1 MPVFQYEA
9 MDASGK
15 EVRAEINATSQEEAI
30 SRIRGQGQF
39 PTHIRLKGRTAR
51 AAGPS
56 KKGKTFAI
64 GRVSTKQL
72 TQFTRQMSTL
82 QDAGLPILR
91 SLRILEGQT
100 KPGVLKNALQDI
112 IEDVEAGS
120 TLSEAM
126 EKHPKA
132 FDRLYVHTV
141 RAGEAGGVLDQIL
154 RKLADFMEKAVALK
168 RRIVGA
174 MIYPVMVIGIAVV
187 ILMAIMKWIVPKFI
201 EIFAKFK
208 IPQLPLPTRILVGVS
223 HFVGGYSYVDAAGV
237 SHYTWGYWYVLLLVP
252 VLLWAI
258 LRMTKAS
265 RKGQYMLDWV
275 KMKIPIVGSIV
286 NRTAIARF
294 ARTLGTLISSGVPIL
309 EALNITRETV
319 GNAVVSQALGQVHDS
334 IREGESI
341 AGPLRQSGVV
351 DPIVVNMVDV
361 GEETGE
367 LDKMLLKVADTC
379 DGEVDHLVG
388 TLMSAMEPLLV
399 VFLGATI
406 GSIVIALFLPLVEL
420 IKQVG
425 QG

>member
-1 MPVFQYEA
+1 MPLFEYEA
-9 MDASGK
+9 VDAQGRD
-15 EVRAEINATSQEEAI
+15 VTAEIEATSQKDAADKV
-30 SRIRGQGQF
+30 RAMGLFARDVRQRARRG
-39 PTHIRLKGRTAR
+39 R
-51 AAGPS
+51 AAAAEP
-56 KKGKTFAI
+56 KKRVHTFAL
-64 GRVSTKQL
+64 GRINAKQL

-100 KPGVLKNALQDI
+100 KPGILKNALMDI

-154 RKLADFMEKAVALK
+154 RKLAEFMEKAQALR

-174 MIYPVMVIGIAVV
+174 MVYPTMVIGVAVLIV
-187 ILMAIMKWIVPKFI
+187 ALIMVFIVPRFEDI
-201 EIFAKFK
+201 FLRFEIKGG
-208 IPQLPLPTRILVGVS
+208 LPAPTRLLINTS
-223 HFVGGYSYVDAAGV
+223 HAVYK
-237 SHYTWGYWYVLLLVP
+237 YWYLIPLIPIGLY
-252 VLLWAI
+252 AAMRTI
-258 LRMTKAS
+258 KAS
-265 RKGQYMLDWV
+265 PTGRYAIDWV

-286 NRTAIARF
+286 NRQAIARF
-294 ARTLGTLISSGVPIL
+294 ARTLGTLIAAGVPIL

-319 GNAVVSQALGQVHDS
+319 GNEVVSRALLQVHDS

-367 LDKMLLKVADTC
+367 LDKMLLKVADTY
-379 DGEVDHLVG
+379 DEEVDHLVG
-388 TLMSAMEPLLV
+388 SLVNAMEPV
-399 VFLGATI
+399 MIIFLGGTI
-406 GSIVIALFLPLVEL
+406 GFIVVSLFLPLVTL
-420 IKQVG
+420 IQSMGSRK
-425 QG
+425 

>member
-9 MDASGK
+9 MDASGR
-15 EVRAEINATSQEEAI
+15 EVRAEVEAASQEEAVTK
-30 SRIRGQGQF
+30 IRSMGQF
-39 PTHIRLKGRTAR
+39 PTRVRTKGRRARAAPAPTKKKGRTF
-51 AAGPS
+51 
-56 KKGKTFAI
+56 TF
-64 GRVSTKQL
+64 GRVSSKQL

-100 KPGVLKNALQDI
+100 KAGILKNALSDV

-168 RRIVGA
+168 RRIIGA
-174 MIYPVMVIGIAVV
+174 MVYPVMVIGIAVI
-187 ILMAIMKWIVPKFI
+187 ILFAIMKWIVPRFK
-201 EIFAKFK
+201 EIFDRFE
-208 IPQLPLPTRILVGVS
+208 IEGGLPLLTRILISVSEKVG
-223 HFVGGYSYVDAAGV
+223 H
-237 SHYTWGYWYVLLLVP
+237 YWYLLPAIVFGLWLTLRLV
-252 VLLWAI
+252 
-258 LRMTKAS
+258 RAS
-265 RKGQYMLDWV
+265 GAGRYALDWV
-275 KMKIPIVGSIV
+275 KMHLPIIGSIV
-286 NRTAIARF
+286 NRTAVARF
-294 ARTLGTLISSGVPIL
+294 TRTLGTLIASGVPIL

-319 GNAVVSQALGQVHDS
+319 GNEVVARALRQVHDS

-341 AGPLRQSGVV
+341 AGPLRASGVV

-367 LDKMLLKVADTC
+367 LDQMLVKVADTY
-379 DGEVDHLVG
+379 DEEVDHLVG
-388 TLMSAMEPLLV
+388 SLVSAMEPV
-399 VFLGATI
+399 MIIFLGGTI
-406 GSIVIALFLPLVEL
+406 GVIVIALFLPLVKL
-420 IKQVG
+420 IESVG
-425 QG
+425 GR

>member
-1 MPVFQYEA
+1 MPLFEYEA
-9 MDASGK
+9 VDAQGRDVKAEIEAPSQK
-15 EVRAEINATSQEEAI
+15 DAADRVRAMGLFARDVRQKARRGRATAVE
-30 SRIRGQGQF
+30 
-39 PTHIRLKGRTAR
+39 P
-51 AAGPS
+51 
-56 KKGKTFAI
+56 KKKAHTFAI
-64 GRVSTKQL
+64 GRINAKQL

-100 KPGVLKNALQDI
+100 KPGILKNALMDI

-154 RKLADFMEKAVALK
+154 RKLAEFMEKAQALR

-174 MIYPVMVIGIAVV
+174 MVYPTMVIGVAVLIV
-187 ILMAIMKWIVPKFI
+187 ALIMVFIVPRFEDI
-201 EIFAKFK
+201 FQRFEIKGG
-208 IPQLPLPTRILVGVS
+208 LPAPTRLLINTS
-223 HFVGGYSYVDAAGV
+223 HAVYR
-237 SHYTWGYWYVLLLVP
+237 YWYLIPLIPIGLY
-252 VLLWAI
+252 AAMRTI
-258 LRMTKAS
+258 KAS
-265 RKGQYMLDWV
+265 PAGRYAIDWV

-286 NRTAIARF
+286 NRQAVARF
-294 ARTLGTLISSGVPIL
+294 ARTLGTLIAAGVPIL

-319 GNAVVSQALGQVHDS
+319 GNEVVSRALLQVHDS

-367 LDKMLLKVADTC
+367 LDKMLLKVADTY

-388 TLMSAMEPLLV
+388 SLVNAMEPV
-399 VFLGATI
+399 MIIFLGGTI
-406 GSIVIALFLPLVEL
+406 GFIVVSLFLPLVTL
-420 IKQVG
+420 IQSVG
-425 QG
+425 GRK

>member
-15 EVRAEINATSQEEAI
+15 EVRSEINAPSQEEAI

-39 PTHIRLKGRTAR
+39 PTHIRLKGRAAR

-56 KKGKTFAI
+56 KKGKTLAI
-64 GRVSTKQL
+64 GRVGMKQL

-100 KPGVLKNALQDI
+100 KAGVLRNALQDI
-112 IEDVEAGS
+112 IEDVEGGS

-154 RKLADFMEKAVALK
+154 RKLADFMEKAVALR
-168 RRIVGA
+168 RRIIGA
-174 MIYPVMVIGIAVV
+174 MIYPAMVIGIAII
-187 ILMAIMKWIVPKFI
+187 ILIAIMKWIVPRFI
-201 EIFAKFK
+201 EIFDKFK

-223 HFVGGYSYVDAAGV
+223 HFVGGY
-237 SHYTWGYWYVLLLVP
+237 WYLLVLAP
-252 VLLWAI
+252 VLLWVV

-265 RKGQYMLDWV
+265 RKGQYLFDWI
-275 KMKIPIVGSIV
+275 KMHIPIIGSIT

-367 LDKMLLKVADTC
+367 LDKMLIKVADTY
-379 DGEVDHLVG
+379 DSEVDHLVG
-388 TLMSAMEPLLV
+388 TLMSALEPLLV

>member
-1 MPVFQYEA
+1 MPLFEYEA
-9 MDASGK
+9 VDAQGRDVKAEIEAASQK
-15 EVRAEINATSQEEAI
+15 DAADKVRAMGLFARDVRQRAH
-30 SRIRGQGQF
+30 RG
-39 PTHIRLKGRTAR
+39 P
-51 AAGPS
+51 AAAEP
-56 KKGKTFAI
+56 KKKAHTFAI
-64 GRVSTKQL
+64 GRINAKQL

-100 KPGVLKNALQDI
+100 KPGILKNALMDI

-132 FDRLYVHTV
+132 FDRLYIHTV

-154 RKLADFMEKAVALK
+154 QKLAEFMEKAQALR

-174 MIYPVMVIGIAVV
+174 MVYPTMVIGVAVLIV
-187 ILMAIMKWIVPKFI
+187 ALIMVFIVPRFEDI
-201 EIFAKFK
+201 FQRFEIKGG
-208 IPQLPLPTRILVGVS
+208 LPAPTRLLISTS
-223 HFVGGYSYVDAAGV
+223 HAVYK
-237 SHYTWGYWYVLLLVP
+237 YWYLIPLIPIGLY
-252 VLLWAI
+252 AAMRTI
-258 LRMTKAS
+258 KAS
-265 RKGQYMLDWV
+265 PVGRYAIDWV

-286 NRTAIARF
+286 NRQAVARF
-294 ARTLGTLISSGVPIL
+294 ARTLGTLIAAGVPIL

-319 GNAVVSQALGQVHDS
+319 GNEVVSRALLQVHDS

-367 LDKMLLKVADTC
+367 LDKMLLKVADTY

-388 TLMSAMEPLLV
+388 SLVNAMEPV
-399 VFLGATI
+399 MIIFLGGTI
-406 GSIVIALFLPLVEL
+406 GFIVVSLFLPLVTL
-420 IKQVG
+420 IQSVG
-425 QG
+425 GRK

>member
-15 EVRAEINATSQEEAI
+15 EVRAEVNAPSQEEAI

-56 KKGKTFAI
+56 KKGKSFAF
-64 GRVSTKQL
+64 GRVGMKQL

-112 IEDVEAGS
+112 IEDVEAGT

-208 IPQLPLPTRILVGVS
+208 IESGLPLPTRILVGVS
-223 HFVGGYSYVDAAGV
+223 HFVGGY
-237 SHYTWGYWYVLLLVP
+237 WYVLVLVP
-252 VLLWAI
+252 VLLWAA

-275 KMKIPIVGSIV
+275 KMHLPIIGSIV

-367 LDKMLLKVADTC
+367 LDKMLIKVADTY
-379 DGEVDHLVG
+379 DDEVDHLVG

-399 VFLGATI
+399 VFLGVTI

>member
-9 MDASGK
+9 MDATGK
-15 EVRAEINATSQEEAI
+15 EVRAEIDASSQEEAI

-39 PTHIRLKGRTAR
+39 PTHIRLKGRPAR

-132 FDRLYVHTV
+132 FNRLYVHTV

-174 MIYPVMVIGIAVV
+174 MIYPVMVIGIAII
-187 ILMAIMKWIVPKFI
+187 ILIAIMKWIVPRFI
-201 EIFAKFK
+201 EIFDKFK

-223 HFVGGYSYVDAAGV
+223 HFVGE
-237 SHYTWGYWYVLLLVP
+237 YWYVLVLVP
-252 VLLWAI
+252 VLLWAS

-275 KMKIPIVGSIV
+275 KMHIPIVGSIV

-319 GNAVVSQALGQVHDS
+319 GNAVVSRALGQVHDS

-367 LDKMLLKVADTC
+367 LDKMLLKVADTS

-388 TLMSAMEPLLV
+388 SLMSAMEPLLV
-399 VFLGATI
+399 VLLGATI

>member
-56 KKGKTFAI
+56 KKGKSFAF
-64 GRVSTKQL
+64 GRVGMKQL

-112 IEDVEAGS
+112 IEDVEAGT

-174 MIYPVMVIGIAVV
+174 MIYPVMVIGIAII
-187 ILMAIMKWIVPKFI
+187 ILIAIMKWIVPKFI
-201 EIFAKFK
+201 EIFDKFK

-223 HFVGGYSYVDAAGV
+223 HFVGGY
-237 SHYTWGYWYVLLLVP
+237 WYLLVLVP
-252 VLLWAI
+252 ILLWVI

-275 KMKIPIVGSIV
+275 KMKIPIVGSIT

-367 LDKMLLKVADTC
+367 LDKMLIKVADTY

>member
-1 MPVFQYEA
+1 MPLFEYEA
-9 MDASGK
+9 VDAQGRDVKAEIEAASQK
-15 EVRAEINATSQEEAI
+15 DAADKVRAMGLFARDVRQRAH
-30 SRIRGQGQF
+30 RG
-39 PTHIRLKGRTAR
+39 P
-51 AAGPS
+51 AAAEP
-56 KKGKTFAI
+56 KKKAHTFAI
-64 GRVSTKQL
+64 GRINAKQL

-100 KPGVLKNALQDI
+100 KPGILKNALMDI

-132 FDRLYVHTV
+132 FDRLYIHTV

-154 RKLADFMEKAVALK
+154 QKLAEFMEKAQALR

-174 MIYPVMVIGIAVV
+174 MVYPTMVIGVAVLIV
-187 ILMAIMKWIVPKFI
+187 ALIMVFIVPRFEDI
-201 EIFAKFK
+201 FQRFEIKGG
-208 IPQLPLPTRILVGVS
+208 LPAPTRLLISTS
-223 HFVGGYSYVDAAGV
+223 HAVYK
-237 SHYTWGYWYVLLLVP
+237 YWYLIPLIPIGLY
-252 VLLWAI
+252 AAMRTI
-258 LRMTKAS
+258 KAS
-265 RKGQYMLDWV
+265 PVGRYAIDWV

-286 NRTAIARF
+286 NRQAVARF
-294 ARTLGTLISSGVPIL
+294 ARTLGTLIAAGVPIL

-319 GNAVVSQALGQVHDS
+319 GNEVVSRAILQVHDS

-367 LDKMLLKVADTC
+367 LDKMLLKVADTY

-388 TLMSAMEPLLV
+388 SLVNAMEPV
-399 VFLGATI
+399 MIIFLGGTI
-406 GSIVIALFLPLVEL
+406 GFIVVSLFLPLVTL
-420 IKQVG
+420 IQSVG
-425 QG
+425 GRK

>member
-1 MPVFQYEA
+1 MPLFEYEA
-9 MDASGK
+9 VDSQGRDVKAEIEAPSQKDAADR
-15 EVRAEINATSQEEAI
+15 VRAMGLFARDVRQKA
-30 SRIRGQGQF
+30 RRG
-39 PTHIRLKGRTAR
+39 PAAAAEPKKRAR
-51 AAGPS
+51 S
-56 KKGKTFAI
+56 FAI
-64 GRVSTKQL
+64 GRINAKQL

-100 KPGVLKNALQDI
+100 KSGILKNALMDI

-154 RKLADFMEKAVALK
+154 RKLAEFMEKAQALR

-174 MIYPVMVIGIAVV
+174 MVYPTMVIGVA
-187 ILMAIMKWIVPKFI
+187 ILIVSLIMVFIVPRFE
-201 EIFAKFK
+201 EIFTRFEIKGG
-208 IPQLPLPTRILVGVS
+208 LPAPTQILITTS
-223 HFVGGYSYVDAAGV
+223 HAIYK
-237 SHYTWGYWYVLLLVP
+237 YWYLIPLIPIGLYTAMR
-252 VLLWAI
+252 LI
-258 LRMTKAS
+258 KAS
-265 RKGQYMLDWV
+265 TAGRYAIDWV

-286 NRTAIARF
+286 NRQAIARF
-294 ARTLGTLISSGVPIL
+294 ARTLGTLIAAGVPIL

-319 GNAVVSQALGQVHDS
+319 GNEVVSRALLQVHDS

-367 LDKMLLKVADTC
+367 LDKMLLKVADTY
-379 DGEVDHLVG
+379 DEEVDHLVG
-388 TLMSAMEPLLV
+388 SLVNAMEPV
-399 VFLGATI
+399 MIIFLGSTI
-406 GSIVIALFLPLVEL
+406 GFIVVSLFLPLVTL
-420 IKQVG
+420 IQSVG
-425 QG
+425 SRK

>member
-9 MDASGK
+9 MDARGQ
-15 EVRAEINATSQEEAI
+15 EVKAEVEAATQEEAI
-30 SRIRGQGQF
+30 NKIRSLGHF
-39 PTHIRLKGRTAR
+39 PTQVRPKGKKGPAPVAAAAPKKKAR
-51 AAGPS
+51 A
-56 KKGKTFAI
+56 FAF
-64 GRVSTKQL
+64 GRVNAKQL

-100 KPGVLKNALQDI
+100 KPGVLKNALMDI

-132 FDRLYVHTV
+132 FSRLYVCTV

-154 RKLADFMEKAVALK
+154 RKLAEFMEKAEALK

-174 MIYPVMVIGIAVV
+174 MVYPAMVIGVAVLIV
-187 ILMAIMKWIVPKFI
+187 SLIMIFIVPKFE
-201 EIFAKFK
+201 EIFARFEIKSG
-208 IPQLPLPTRILVGVS
+208 LPAPTKLLIAIS
-223 HFVGGYSYVDAAGV
+223 HGIFN
-237 SHYTWGYWYVLLLVP
+237 YWYLIP
-252 VLLWAI
+252 AI
-258 LRMTKAS
+258 PLGIYLIARSVKAS
-265 RKGQYMLDWV
+265 AFGRYAVDWV

-286 NRTAIARF
+286 GRQAIAKF
-294 ARTLGTLISSGVPIL
+294 SRTLGTLITAGVPIL

-319 GNAVVSQALGQVHDS
+319 GNEVVSKALSQVHDS

-341 AGPLRQSGVV
+341 AGPLRASGVV

-367 LDKMLLKVADTC
+367 LDKMLVKVADTY
-379 DGEVDHLVG
+379 DEEVDHLVG
-388 TLMSAMEPLLV
+388 SLVNAMEPIMII
-399 VFLGATI
+399 FLGGTI
-406 GSIVIALFLPLVEL
+406 GFIVVSLFLPLVDL
-420 IKQVG
+420 IKFASG
-425 QG
+425 KK

>member
-9 MDASGK
+9 MDSRGQ
-15 EVRAEINATSQEEAI
+15 EVKAEVEAGTQEEAI
-30 SRIRGQGQF
+30 AKIRSLGQF
-39 PTHIRLKGRTAR
+39 PTQVRAKGKKGPAPA
-51 AAGPS
+51 AAGP
-56 KKGKTFAI
+56 KKKARAFAI
-64 GRVSTKQL
+64 GRVNNKQL

-100 KPGVLKNALQDI
+100 KPGVLKNALMDI

-132 FDRLYVHTV
+132 FSRLYVCTV

-154 RKLADFMEKAVALK
+154 RKLAEFMEKAEALK

-174 MIYPVMVIGIAVV
+174 MVYPVMVIGVAVLIV
-187 ILMAIMKWIVPKFI
+187 SLIMIFIVPKFE
-201 EIFAKFK
+201 EIFARFEIKAG
-208 IPQLPLPTRILVGVS
+208 LPAPTKLLIAIS
-223 HFVGGYSYVDAAGV
+223 HGIFN
-237 SHYTWGYWYVLLLVP
+237 YWYLIPLIPLG
-252 VLLWAI
+252 LWLIARSI
-258 LRMTKAS
+258 KAS
-265 RKGQYMLDWV
+265 TFGRYAIDWI

-286 NRTAIARF
+286 GRQAIAKF
-294 ARTLGTLISSGVPIL
+294 SRTLGTLITAGVPIL

-319 GNAVVSQALGQVHDS
+319 GNEVVSRALAQVHDS

-341 AGPLRQSGVV
+341 AGPLRASGVV

-367 LDKMLLKVADTC
+367 LDKMLVKVADTY
-379 DGEVDHLVG
+379 DEEVDHLVG
-388 TLMSAMEPLLV
+388 SLVNAMEPIMII
-399 VFLGATI
+399 FLGGTI
-406 GSIVIALFLPLVEL
+406 GFIVVSLFLPLVDL
-420 IKQVG
+420 IKFASG
-425 QG
+425 KK

>member
-9 MDASGK
+9 MDARGQ
-15 EVRAEINATSQEEAI
+15 EVQSEVEATSQEEAVAK
-30 SRIRGQGQF
+30 IRGLGHF
-39 PTHIRLKGRTAR
+39 PTQIRLKGRRTAV
-51 AAGPS
+51 AE
-56 KKGKTFAI
+56 KKKKAKTFAF
-64 GRVSTKQL
+64 GRVSRKEL

-112 IEDVEAGS
+112 IEDVESGS

-154 RKLADFMEKAVALK
+154 RKLAEFMEKAEALK
-168 RRIVGA
+168 RRITGA
-174 MIYPVMVIGIAVV
+174 MVYPAMVISIAVIIV
-187 ILMAIMKWIVPKFI
+187 AAIIRFIVPKFE
-201 EIFAKFK
+201 EIFLKFDIK
-208 IPQLPLPTRILVGVS
+208 GGLPMPTQFLIDLS
-223 HFVGGYSYVDAAGV
+223 HFVGSYFYIILAIPVAA
-237 SHYTWGYWYVLLLVP
+237 YFLLRL
-252 VLLWAI
+252 
-258 LRMTKAS
+258 TKAS
-265 RKGQYMLDWV
+265 RGGQFALDWATMHV
-275 KMKIPIVGSIV
+275 PLVGSIV
-286 NRTAIARF
+286 SRTAIARF
-294 ARTLGTLISSGVPIL
+294 SRTLGTLITSGVPIL

-319 GNAVVSQALGQVHDS
+319 GNEVISRALSQVHDS

-367 LDKMLLKVADTC
+367 LDKMLIKVADTY
-379 DGEVDHLVG
+379 DEEVDHLVG
-388 TLMSAMEPLLV
+388 SLVSALEPLMII
-399 VFLGATI
+399 FLGGTI
-406 GSIVIALFLPLVEL
+406 GFIVVSLFLPLVTL
-420 IKQVG
+420 IKDVG
-425 QG
+425 QRK